1 MPSTKKWSEI
11 RATRSKPGVLEAA
24 DKRRAKCALLLG
36 EVRRARQLTQE
47 ALAQSLGIS
56 QSEVSKVERRTDI
69 YVSTLR
75 KYIEAMD
82 GELQL
87 IARFPNGSV
96 EIFTIAPELED
107 AELSEV

>member
-24 DKRRAKCALLLG
+24 EKRRAKRALLLG
-36 EVRRARQLTQE
+36 EVRRARHPTQE

-69 YVSTLR
+69 YVTERGLGVTAAC
-75 KYIEAMD
+75 ENAGD
-82 GELQL
+82 GERNF
-87 IARFPNGSV
+87 AV
-96 EIFTIAPELED
+96 A
-107 AELSEV
+107 